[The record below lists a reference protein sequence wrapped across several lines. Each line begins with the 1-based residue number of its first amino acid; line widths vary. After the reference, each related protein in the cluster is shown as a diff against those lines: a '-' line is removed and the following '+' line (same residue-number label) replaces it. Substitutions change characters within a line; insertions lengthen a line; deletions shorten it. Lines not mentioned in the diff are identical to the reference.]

1 MTTLINPDGRLGL
14 QIGPPDLLATATLVT
29 SMWNHFGGLKN
40 LVRIFQYIP
49 GLSSLTRVNDLGF
62 KPQDLPATCHIL
74 TTHGIRHLNDSDP
87 KNCFGGD
94 ARTQLVGFTICA
106 LSHLFGQEFGVR
118 MFMKF
123 MASAILEETVDPGVK
138 DLLYAQLTDNAHHI
152 IREGVAR
159 SLPSRFEEAIRDTC
173 LPTLACTESR
183 SLGTD
188 DQYIGGLLRWI
199 VQRRRSHY
207 LTRSADVVRV
217 AACLKSVGW
226 LIGPIRISS
235 NDSPPG
241 AYDGLTLLTTGY
253 HETDRLAFD
262 DGDGPIS
269 EGDVNHIHHYR
280 NETVGSM
287 LFLALGAP
295 DELSPEKIQDD
306 FYRINSKIRKK
317 LSFTWVVE
325 RHDQDGHG
333 PTLSALPQWTK
344 KASGKKTTGS
354 RVSVALAC
362 RFFDSK
368 TADNVAECFDGFA
381 SDDINQKIRRFEE
394 ANDDEAVEP
403 ECVQR
408 WKIIVVCIILSIAEI
423 LGGDDYSSLAHAT
436 QLDLY
441 RAHDYEGNTA
451 LQLLSGLLRDF
462 EKGLHFGAVLRL
474 LATCHVGTPLT
485 NIDPSHNVWSTRTIG
500 YQGNGYTVLP
510 NLLFNMSVDRSSIG
524 FRCTNLVFDNL
535 PSHDI
540 NGYVETVSSD
550 DWSSYATGEEN
561 KGKQAV
567 IARHSSL
574 VSEPQWEAPDV
585 PLYLGLERGRLD
597 YAPMQKEVAF
607 AGRIHGELI
616 GVSGIYDMIVTLV
629 NSFNKT
635 RTCTG
640 HHEPAKALVIK
651 ASTWMGKRR
660 QRPMDGTNQYHTY
673 IPVRG
678 SQPWALFLAGQIMN
692 IDGRLCFDCYDCT
705 LEADG
710 RHPGTS
716 GFDLNSEDEY
726 PRVVVGF

>member
-49 GLSSLTRVNDLGF
+49 GLSSLTRVSDLGF
-62 KPQDLPATCHIL
+62 TPQALPATCHIL
-74 TTHGIRHLNDSDP
+74 TTNGIRHLNDNDP
-87 KNCFGGD
+87 SNCFGGD
-94 ARTQLVGFTICA
+94 PRTQLVGYTICA
-106 LSHLFGQEFGVR
+106 LSHLFGHEFGVR
-118 MFMKF
+118 MFMKC
-123 MASAILEETVDPGVK
+123 MAPALLEETVDPGVK

-159 SLPSRFEEAIRDTC
+159 SLPTIFEQAISSTC
-173 LPTLACTESR
+173 LPTLASAESR
-183 SLGTD
+183 TLGTD
-188 DQYIGGLLRWI
+188 DQYVGGLLRWV

-241 AYDGLTLLTTGY
+241 AYDGLTLITTGH
-253 HETDRLAFD
+253 HETDPLAFD
-262 DGDGPIS
+262 DGDGPTS
-269 EGDVNHIHHYR
+269 EGEIQHIHHYR

-287 LFLALGAP
+287 LLLALGGSA
-295 DELSPEKIQDD
+295 DLSPEKIQND
-306 FYRINSKIRKK
+306 FYEVNLKIRKR

-325 RHDQDGHG
+325 RHDEDGHA

-344 KASGKKTTGS
+344 KASGKKATGS

-362 RFFDSK
+362 KFFNSK

-381 SDDINQKIRRFEE
+381 SDDVNQEIRRFEE
-394 ANDDEAVEP
+394 ASDDKEVEP

-423 LGGDDYSSLAHAT
+423 LGGDDYSTLAHAT

-441 RAHDYEGNTA
+441 RAYDYVGNTA
-451 LQLLSGLLRDF
+451 LQLLGGLLRDF

-474 LATCHVGTPLT
+474 LATCHAGTSLH
-485 NIDPSHNVWSTRTIG
+485 NLDPSDNVWSAQVIG

-510 NLLFNMSVDRSSIG
+510 NLLFNMSIEPSSIG
-524 FRCTNLVFDNL
+524 FRCENRVFDNL

-540 NGYVETVSSD
+540 DGHVETMSSD
-550 DWSSYATGEEN
+550 DWSSYATGQDDEAM
-561 KGKQAV
+561 QPV

-574 VSEPQWEAPDV
+574 VSEPKREAPDV
-585 PLYLGLERGRLD
+585 PLYLNLERGRLD
-597 YAPMQKEVAF
+597 YAPMQKQIVF
-607 AGRIHGELI
+607 AARIYGELI
-616 GVSGIYDMIVTLV
+616 GVSGIYDIIVTMV
-629 NSFNKT
+629 SSFSKR
-635 RTCTG
+635 RTCPG
-640 HHEPAKALVIK
+640 HHEPAKALVIR
-651 ASTWMGKRR
+651 ASTWMAKRR

-673 IPVRG
+673 IPVQG

-692 IDGRLCFDCYDCT
+692 IDGRLCFECYDCT

-710 RHPGTS
+710 RHPRMP
-716 GFDLNSEDEY
+716 GFDLNSEDDF
-726 PRVVVGF
+726 PRVFVGF